1 MYGELLARNPE
12 DADALHLLGM
22 LFHDTGRFDSALGSI
37 ARAIELRPE
46 TPYYHSNLGNVLQ
59 QLKRFDD
66 AELCYRQALRL
77 DPQLAEAHNN
87 LGNALSELDRV
98 PEALRSFLDAIQRRP
113 GYHEAYANLGNVL
126 LKQKLYPEA
135 LACYREAAR
144 LAPEY
149 EGYRGRVALALGKC
163 AEAQARLH
171 NHDGAVQGYL
181 SALDLAQDE
190 PDLHLGLAHSL
201 LAMGRMEAGWRE
213 AEWRWRVCEY
223 PNLSFPQ
230 PVWDGRPL
238 DGRRILLWAEQGYGD
253 TIQFVRFAEQVK
265 RAGGKVVLEC
275 QPRLARLMRTCP
287 WLDEVVPFGDALPS
301 FDVHAPLQSLGRIL
315 RTGLAQIPA
324 SIPYLSA
331 DPELA
336 RQRVMTQS
344 GGCRVGI
351 AWSGNPENKYDV
363 ERSIGASQLADLKSV
378 PGVEWFSLQ
387 KEDVPGDFA
396 DAAALVANLDLVISV
411 DTAAAHL
418 AGSLG
423 KPVWTL
429 LPYAADSRW
438 LLDRGDTPWYPT
450 MRLFRQPTAGDWDSV
465 LARVRAELERFRDE
479 RDS

>member
-22 LFHDTGRFDSALGSI
+22 LFHDSGRFESALGCI

-59 QLKRFDD
+59 QLKRFGD

-77 DPQLAEAHNN
+77 DPRFAEAYNN

-98 PEALRSFLDAIQRRP
+98 PEALQSFLDAIQRRP
-113 GYHEAYANLGNVL
+113 GYHEAYANLGHML
-126 LKQKLYPEA
+126 LAQNMYPEA

-149 EGYRGRVALALGKC
+149 EPYRASVAVALGKC
-163 AEAQARLH
+163 AEGQVRQH
-171 NHDGAVQGYL
+171 NHEGAIQSYL
-181 SALDLAQDE
+181 SALDLVPDE
-190 PDLHLGLAHSL
+190 PGIHLGLAQSL
-201 LAMGRMEAGWRE
+201 LAIGRLEAGWRE

-238 DGRRILLWAEQGYGD
+238 DGKRILLWAEQGYGD

-265 RAGGKVVLEC
+265 RAGGQVVLEC
-275 QPRLARLMRTCP
+275 QPGLERLMRTCP
-287 WLDEVVPFGDALPS
+287 WLDEVIPFGARLPE

-315 RTGLAQIPA
+315 RTGLAEVPA
-324 SIPYLSA
+324 NIPYLSA
-331 DPELA
+331 EPELGRKWA
-336 RQRVMTQS
+336 RTQAAT
-344 GGCRVGI
+344 CRVGI
-351 AWSGNPENKYDV
+351 VWKGNPENKYDTD
-363 ERSIGASQLADLKSV
+363 RSIVTSQLADLKSV
-378 PGVEWFSLQ
+378 QGVEWFSLQ
-387 KEDVPGDFA
+387 KEDLPGDFTE
-396 DAAALVANLDLVISV
+396 AAALVMNMDLVISV

-418 AGSLG
+418 AGALG

-438 LLDRGDTPWYPT
+438 LLDREDTPWYTT
-450 MRLFRQPTAGDWDSV
+450 MRLFRQPSAGDWGSV
-465 LARVRAELERFRDE
+465 LARVREELERFRDE
-479 RDS
+479 RDC